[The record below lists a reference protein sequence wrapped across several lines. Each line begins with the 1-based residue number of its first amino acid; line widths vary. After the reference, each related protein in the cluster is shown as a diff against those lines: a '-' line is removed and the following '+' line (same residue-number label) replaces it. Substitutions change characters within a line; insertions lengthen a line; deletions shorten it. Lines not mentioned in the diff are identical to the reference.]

1 MVVLSDRNILAA
13 LDTGI
18 LKIEPFNP
26 NNLTPNGYDLTISEI
41 AIPNNPVIN
50 EGIASIPSNT
60 RFAVSTLERIVCAP
74 DITAQLWLR
83 TSWARKGIM
92 ATFGK
97 VDAGFDGTLTLAS
110 FNSDGDVVSL
120 SIGETYAQI
129 VFESLSEKAEQAYS
143 ERSGNY
149 QNQRGVTWSIDK

>member
-1 MVVLSDRNILAA
+1 MVVLSDTSILAA
-13 LDTGI
+13 LDIGTI
-18 LKIEPFNP
+18 KIEPFNP

-41 AIPNNPVIN
+41 AIPNSTTTKKGAI
-50 EGIASIPSNT
+50 SIPPNS

-74 DITAQLWLR
+74 NVTAQLWLR
-83 TSWARKGIM
+83 TSWARKGII

-110 FNSDGDVVSL
+110 FNSDIEEVII

-129 VFESLSEKAEQAYS
+129 VFETLSGEAEQLYNR
-143 ERSGNY
+143 RSGNY
-149 QNQRGVTWSIDK
+149 QNQRGITWSK